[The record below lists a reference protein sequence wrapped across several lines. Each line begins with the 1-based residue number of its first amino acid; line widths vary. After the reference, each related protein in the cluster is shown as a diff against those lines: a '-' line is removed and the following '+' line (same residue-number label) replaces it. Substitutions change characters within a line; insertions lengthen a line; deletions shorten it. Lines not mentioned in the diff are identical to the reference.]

1 MVDEPAGELRFRE
14 SPPRGQ
20 AREELDSQRN
30 FLRHTIAV
38 LDRLTAM
45 ALEGSRVEEIT
56 TELATWID
64 AEVVVFDE
72 LFRPLVGMVGTGRS
86 PLIAPL
92 DDARVLDLVE
102 TVRRKRRPVRVRSF
116 PGFAIR
122 RDCVIAPVATGDR
135 VLGFLVATSGSTGAT
150 EDLQLMT
157 IQHATSICALA
168 LVQAERDQELRL
180 RYRTQFVESLL
191 SAELPETKAKEM
203 ARLAGLAADVAYA
216 VFAVGPLD
224 PEAVHEQFFNRL
236 ALELQRLGPDFAA
249 VGRDDHVALL
259 APVEG
264 EASARASLEQRVAEH
279 VRGAVTT
286 PPIAIGASRPAHER
300 SALRLADLQAR
311 RALSVG
317 RRLRRAGEVTRHEA
331 LGVQRLLLHVPV
343 DELSSFAAE
352 VLGSLAS
359 AGAEGTPPLLATL
372 AAYLNAGANLRMTAE
387 VLGIHANTV
396 SYRLRRIEELT
407 GLSLHDPNDRMLAAI
422 AVEVLRTLP

>member
-1 MVDEPAGELRFRE
+1 VIEGPAGE
-14 SPPRGQ
+14 SPPREAATRGK
-20 AREELDSQRN
+20 ARAELDSQHD

-56 TELATWID
+56 SELAKWID
-64 AEVVVFDE
+64 AEVLVFDE
-72 LFRPLVGMVGTGRS
+72 LFRPLAGALRTEGSG
-86 PLIAPL
+86 LIDPL
-92 DDARVLDLVE
+92 DDGRVLDLVE
-102 TVRRKRRPVRVRSF
+102 TVRRKRRPVRIRSF

-135 VLGFLVATSGSTGAT
+135 VLAFLVVTTGSNGA

-180 RYRTQFVESLL
+180 RYRAQFVESLL
-191 SAELPETKAKEM
+191 SAELQETKAMEM
-203 ARLAGLAADVAYA
+203 ARLAGLAPDVAYA
-216 VFAVGPLD
+216 VFAIGPLD
-224 PEAVHEQFFNRL
+224 PDAVHEQFFNRL

-249 VGRDDHVALL
+249 VARDDHVALL
-259 APVEG
+259 APVG
-264 EASARASLEQRVAEH
+264 NDATAGASLREGVADY
-279 VRGAVTT
+279 VRGAFAS
-286 PPIAIGASRPAHER
+286 PPIAIGASPAAQEP
-300 SALRLADLQAR
+300 SVLRLADLQAR
-311 RALSVG
+311 RALSVA
-317 RRLRRAGEVTRHEA
+317 RRLRRAGEVTRHDA

-352 VLGSLAS
+352 VLGPLA
-359 AGAEGTPPLLATL
+359 AGGAEEPHPLLATI

-387 VLGIHANTV
+387 VLRVHANTV
-396 SYRLRRIEELT
+396 SYRLHRIEELT